1 MSYRMESDKNVAKS
15 REEAVSMVRI
25 LTILGRQKKL
35 VIGIPIVTG
44 IVALAVS
51 FLMTPIFVSTA
62 VVMPPQQSQGSGA
75 AAALLGQIGGLAGV
89 GVGKSPSELY
99 VGMLRSRTIA
109 DSLINEFKLKDYYQA
124 KTMDD
129 VRKKLLLASTI
140 IGSKDTL
147 ISITVEDKDPKMAAQ
162 LANGYVSSLI
172 KLNENLATS
181 EAALRRKFFEQ
192 QMISS
197 KNDLAN
203 AEVAL
208 AKIQENTGMIEIEGQ
223 VKGLIANAAQLQG
236 EIAAKE
242 IQLSAMRS
250 YAAKDNPD
258 LLQLQEQIR
267 AMNTQMAQLTK
278 GSRSNSPG
286 LMIATG
292 KIPQVGVE
300 YVRGLREVKYYQAIF
315 EVMAKQFELAKV
327 DESKESAVI
336 QELDKAI
343 PADKKKRPVRSII
356 LMMGVIGGL
365 LLGVII
371 ALLRDLY
378 NRSRSSVEGQARWS
392 ELSAAWRSENS

>member
-1 MSYRMESDKNVAKS
+1 MSYRMESDKNVAKT
-15 REEAVSMVRI
+15 REDAVSMVRV

-44 IVALAVS
+44 IAALAVS

-99 VGMLRSRTIA
+99 VGMLKSRTIA
-109 DSLINEFKLKDYYQA
+109 DSLINEFKLKDYYHA
-124 KTMDD
+124 KTMDE

-208 AKIQENTGMIEIEGQ
+208 AKIQENTGMIELEGQ

-250 YAAKDNPD
+250 YAAKDNPE

-267 AMNTQMAQLTK
+267 AMNAQMAQLTK
-278 GSRSNSPG
+278 GNRSNSPG

-343 PADKKKRPVRSII
+343 PADKKKRPVRSVI

-365 LLGVII
+365 LLGVIV
-371 ALLRDLY
+371 ALLRDLH

-392 ELSAAWRSENS
+392 ELSTAWRSGK